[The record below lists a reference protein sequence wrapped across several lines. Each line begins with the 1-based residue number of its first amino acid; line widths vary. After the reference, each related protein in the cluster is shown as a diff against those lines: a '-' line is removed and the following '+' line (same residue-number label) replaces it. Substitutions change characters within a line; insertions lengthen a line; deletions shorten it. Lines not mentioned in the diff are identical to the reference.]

1 MLRECLE
8 SAECLKSVVF
18 LPDEPLVFIREL
30 VPALPAPAV
39 HHVPGLP
46 GLDLVRALAE
56 DRDLEAVQA
65 LAASLGSD
73 RDQTGDAVSLAK
85 FLLF

>member
-1 MLRECLE
+1 MYVYFVQPNRFKFR
-8 SAECLKSVVF
+8 SYKDTYTNVSPNSVVF
-18 LPDEPLVFIREL
+18 SPDKTFVFIREL

-65 LAASLGSD
+65 LAATLGSD
-73 RDQTGDAVSLAK
+73 
-85 FLLF
+85 